1 MLVERTNIKV
11 GRKNIEK
18 DHREVLGGYTG
29 KRDAPCQ
36 QKARKQGFGM
46 KAEVGRWWPRCS
58 SSRLKNAYWIGEGEV
73 LCDLQK
79 NSIIALYGN
88 RSES

>member
-1 MLVERTNIKV
+1 MLVERTNIKT

-18 DHREVLGGYTG
+18 DHKEAPGEYTG
-29 KRDAPCQ
+29 KREAPCQ
-36 QKARKQGFGM
+36 QKARKQGFRM
-46 KAEVGRWWPRCS
+46 KGEVGRWCPRCS
-58 SSRLKNAYWIGEGEV
+58 PSRLKNVYWIGEGEV

-79 NSIIALYGN
+79 NSIIAFYGN